1 MGKLV
6 SCEPP
11 ALVKR
16 ATVLFGPGS
25 SATESSFRS
34 WGPEIAAGRC
44 LGDTTKQEQ
53 QSETQAGEGTPPS

>member
-25 SATESSFRS
+25 SATELLEPGGLR
-34 WGPEIAAGRC
+34 GRC
-44 LGDTTKQEQ
+44 LGYTTKQEQ
-53 QSETQAGEGTPPS
+53 QSET